1 MPQFLGIL
9 AGASLSA
16 AFVFSKPG
24 CYAAAVIC
32 AAAVSLLRFFF

>member
-1 MPQFLGIL
+1 MANFLGIL

-16 AFVFSKPG
+16 AFVFPKPI
-24 CYAAAVIC
+24 CYIAAVVC